1 MTSTRGE
8 DYLLLVEFVHKH
20 IDFHDAELLAVLK
33 MHGIKIG
40 TDCQFVPL
48 PNDVDGSATSTNR
61 VPQSQRPFR
70 ILSFSW
76 DSIGS
81 KFSVCDDSQSKSEGE
96 KCINLVTSLARCTL
110 IRSVVELW
118 GHGLQIDDCA
128 KTIQL
133 GNAFQRHKEG
143 KHLSSSNNAMSTK
156 SFENRS
162 WKITI
167 HTLGSTFNRE
177 EQNQMRSKFAFLS
190 CPGQVQMENPDDEYL
205 FIREVE
211 LDEAGGAVYPRHSE
225 KREIIPEND
234 ARPPLGCYF
243 GRILGSATLGRNWR
257 GSNRLEKYSL
267 KKRLYLGPTSMDSE
281 LSLIMTN
288 LAMVTEGSFVSNSS
302 SFFHIPFNLHQSY

>member
-1 MTSTRGE
+1 
-8 DYLLLVEFVHKH
+8 
-20 IDFHDAELLAVLK
+20 
-33 MHGIKIG
+33 
-40 TDCQFVPL
+40 
-48 PNDVDGSATSTNR
+48 
-61 VPQSQRPFR
+61 
-70 ILSFSW
+70 
-76 DSIGS
+76 
-81 KFSVCDDSQSKSEGE
+81 
-96 KCINLVTSLARCTL
+96 
-110 IRSVVELW
+110 
-118 GHGLQIDDCA
+118 
-128 KTIQL
+128 
-133 GNAFQRHKEG
+133 
-143 KHLSSSNNAMSTK
+143 
-156 SFENRS
+156 
-162 WKITI
+162 
-167 HTLGSTFNRE
+167 
-177 EQNQMRSKFAFLS
+177 
-190 CPGQVQMENPDDEYL
+190 MENPDDEYL